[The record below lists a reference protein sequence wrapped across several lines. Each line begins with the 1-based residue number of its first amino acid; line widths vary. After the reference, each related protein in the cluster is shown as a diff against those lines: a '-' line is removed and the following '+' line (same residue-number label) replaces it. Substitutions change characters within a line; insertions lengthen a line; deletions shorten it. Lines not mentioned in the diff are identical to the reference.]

1 MQDSSQNPQDFIF
14 PYEIFLSFAQNLDSR
29 KVTRTE
35 HFATVSRG
43 KGLLKFGIVF
53 IASFKILTHLEVFLY
68 LPTLFG
74 WFRRKPIF
82 LSVKDGWTRW

>member
-53 IASFKILTHLEVFLY
+53 IASFKILTHLEVFYIYRTFLDGSGEN
-68 LPTLFG
+68 LF
-74 WFRRKPIF
+74 F
-82 LSVKDGWTRW
+82 